1 MPPLKGVGLLKGLGV
16 TLKTMTRPAATRQYP
31 HVKPELP
38 ARSRGVI
45 ALIEENCTVCMLCSR
60 ECPDWCIYID
70 SHKEQVAPKEGGR
83 ARTRNVLDR
92 FAIDFA
98 LCMYCG
104 ICVEVCPFDALHWS
118 PEFEYAESQIERLTH
133 EMDTLRTWAYSV
145 PAPDPLEEGAVEP
158 KELEAARKARE
169 AAAAKAAAAAEQA
182 RAATPAPAPAAP
194 PTPAAAA
201 PGAVD
206 SRERAPSG
214 PATLPE
220 GAPAAAGEVSARPAD
235 VEVEPGI
242 DQATYERL
250 LAAGEPDR
258 TARAKAKAAYMRKAK
273 AEARAAQAGGAAGA
287 APAPAPPAEAAAP
300 PAEAAA
306 SPQPTEVGEAPTAE
320 GEAEAPAAAGAPA
333 AGEAV
338 DAAAPAA
345 EPGSV
350 ETPVAAVAAPETA
363 PPAPSAAGTP
373 EAAEPAAD
381 ARDPGARSPEGDP
394 TASGTAV
401 DVAPGAVTAQADAEH
416 LEVEVDRETYDRL
429 IEAGEPERT
438 ARAKA
443 KAAYARK
450 LRAAQRGGGTGAGS

>member
-1 MPPLKGVGLLKGLGV
+1 MPALKGVGLIKGLGV
-16 TLKTMTRPAATRQYP
+16 TLRTMTRPAATRQYP
-31 HVKPELP
+31 HVRPNLP
-38 ARSRGVI
+38 ARTRGVI

-83 ARTRNVLDR
+83 ARTRNILDR

-118 PEFEYAESQIERLTH
+118 PEFEYAEHRIENLTH
-133 EMDTLRTWAYSV
+133 EMDTLRKWAYTV

-169 AAAAKAAAAAEQA
+169 AIAAKAAAAAEQA
-182 RAATPAPAPAAP
+182 QAAAAPAPAVAAPAAAGAVDSGERAPSGSATRPQRGAEPGAGSLQAAPAPAA
-194 PTPAAAA
+194 
-201 PGAVD
+201 
-206 SRERAPSG
+206 
-214 PATLPE
+214 
-220 GAPAAAGEVSARPAD
+220 ARPAD

-242 DQATYERL
+242 DQETYDRL

-273 AEARAAQAGGAAGA
+273 AAARAAQTAGD
-287 APAPAPPAEAAAP
+287 AEA
-300 PAEAAA
+300 
-306 SPQPTEVGEAPTAE
+306 
-320 GEAEAPAAAGAPA
+320 
-333 AGEAV
+333 
-338 DAAAPAA
+338 
-345 EPGSV
+345 GSV
-350 ETPVAAVAAPETA
+350 ETPVAAVSAPETA
-363 PPAPSAAGTP
+363 PPAPAAAGTV

-381 ARDPGARSPEGDP
+381 ARDPDARSPEVGQ

-401 DVAPGAVTAQADAEH
+401 DVAPGAATAQADAEH
-416 LEVEVDRETYDRL
+416 LEVEVDQETYDRL
-429 IEAGEPERT
+429 IAAGEPERT

-450 LRAAQRGGGTGAGS
+450 LRAARRGEGSGS

>member
-1 MPPLKGVGLLKGLGV
+1 MPALKGVGLIKGLGV

-31 HVKPELP
+31 HVKPDLP

-83 ARTRNVLDR
+83 ARTRNILDR

-118 PEFEYAESQIERLTH
+118 PEFEYATSQIEKLTH

-158 KELEAARKARE
+158 KEVESARKARE
-169 AAAAKAAAAAEQA
+169 AVAAKAAAAAEQA
-182 RAATPAPAPAAP
+182 AAAQPAPAPAA
-194 PTPAAAA
+194 
-201 PGAVD
+201 
-206 SRERAPSG
+206 
-214 PATLPE
+214 
-220 GAPAAAGEVSARPAD
+220 APAAAGPAPTAGAAPASGPTGGPPAPAAAAGAGAATAAARPAD

-242 DQATYERL
+242 DQATYDRL
-250 LAAGEPDR
+250 LAAGESDR
-258 TARAKAKAAYMRKAK
+258 TARAKAKAAYMRRAK
-273 AEARAAQAGGAAGA
+273 AEARAAQAAGATEAAPASAAAAEAATPPQSTDGGA
-287 APAPAPPAEAAAP
+287 APAVEA
-300 PAEAAA
+300 
-306 SPQPTEVGEAPTAE
+306 
-320 GEAEAPAAAGAPA
+320 
-333 AGEAV
+333 
-338 DAAAPAA
+338 
-345 EPGSV
+345 GSV
-350 ETPVAAVAAPETA
+350 ETPVAAVSAPETA
-363 PPAPSAAGTP
+363 PAAPSAAGTP

-381 ARDPGARSPEGDP
+381 ARDPEARSPEGEA
-394 TASGTAV
+394 TAAGTAV
-401 DVAPGAVTAQADAEH
+401 DVAPGAAVAQADAEH
-416 LEVEVDRETYDRL
+416 LEIEVDQETYDRL

>member
-1 MPPLKGVGLLKGLGV
+1 MPALKGVGLIKGLGV

-31 HVKPELP
+31 HVRPDLP
-38 ARSRGVI
+38 ARTRGVI

-83 ARTRNVLDR
+83 ARTRNLLDR

-118 PEFEYAESQIERLTH
+118 PEFEYAEHQIGNLTH

-158 KELEAARKARE
+158 KEVESARKAKE
-169 AAAAKAAAAAEQA
+169 ALATKAAAAAEQA
-182 RAATPAPAPAAP
+182 RVAAPPVSAPAPTSAVSAPPAAPPSSAGASPTVAARGGAPAPAGAAGAGATSAP
-194 PTPAAAA
+194 PAA
-201 PGAVD
+201 P
-206 SRERAPSG
+206 P
-214 PATLPE
+214 
-220 GAPAAAGEVSARPAD
+220 RPAD

-242 DQATYERL
+242 DQATYDRL

-258 TARAKAKAAYMRKAK
+258 TARAKAKAAYMRRAK
-273 AEARAAQAGGAAGA
+273 AEARAAQAAGGAGV
-287 APAPAPPAEAAAP
+287 AP
-300 PAEAAA
+300 
-306 SPQPTEVGEAPTAE
+306 G
-320 GEAEAPAAAGAPA
+320 
-333 AGEAV
+333 
-338 DAAAPAA
+338 PAA

-350 ETPVAAVAAPETA
+350 ETPVAAAAAPETA

-373 EAAEPAAD
+373 EAAEPAPD
-381 ARDPGARSPEGDP
+381 ARDPALRSPEGDP

-401 DVAPGAVTAQADAEH
+401 DVAPGAATAQADAEH
-416 LEVEVDRETYDRL
+416 LEIEVDQETYDRL

-450 LRAAQRGGGTGAGS
+450 LRAAQRGGGSGS

>member
-1 MPPLKGVGLLKGLGV
+1 MPALKGVGLIKGLGV

-31 HVKPELP
+31 HVKPDLP

-118 PEFEYAESQIERLTH
+118 PEFEYAEHQIERLTH
-133 EMDTLRTWAYSV
+133 EMDTLRAWAYSV

-158 KELEAARKARE
+158 KELESARKAQE
-169 AAAAKAAAAAEQA
+169 AIAAKAAAAPAVGA
-182 RAATPAPAPAAP
+182 SPTGGAVGGAPAPAA
-194 PTPAAAA
+194 AAGAGAA
-201 PGAVD
+201 SA
-206 SRERAPSG
+206 
-214 PATLPE
+214 
-220 GAPAAAGEVSARPAD
+220 APAAAPARPAD

-273 AEARAAQAGGAAGA
+273 AEARAAQA
-287 APAPAPPAEAAAP
+287 
-300 PAEAAA
+300 
-306 SPQPTEVGEAPTAE
+306 
-320 GEAEAPAAAGAPA
+320 
-333 AGEAV
+333 
-338 DAAAPAA
+338 
-345 EPGSV
+345 
-350 ETPVAAVAAPETA
+350 
-363 PPAPSAAGTP
+363 
-373 EAAEPAAD
+373 
-381 ARDPGARSPEGDP
+381 
-394 TASGTAV
+394 
-401 DVAPGAVTAQADAEH
+401 
-416 LEVEVDRETYDRL
+416 
-429 IEAGEPERT
+429 
-438 ARAKA
+438 
-443 KAAYARK
+443 
-450 LRAAQRGGGTGAGS
+450 

>member
-1 MPPLKGVGLLKGLGV
+1 MPALKGVGLLKGLGV

-31 HVKPELP
+31 HVKPDLP
-38 ARSRGVI
+38 ARTRGVI
-45 ALIEENCTVCMLCSR
+45 ALIEENCTVCMLCAR

-83 ARTRNVLDR
+83 ARTRNILDR

-118 PEFEYAESQIERLTH
+118 PEFEYAEHQIEKLTH

-158 KELEAARKARE
+158 KEIESARKARD
-169 AAAAKAAAAAEQA
+169 AITAKAAAAAEQA
-182 RAATPAPAPAAP
+182 RAAAPPAPAATPAPAGVSAAAGSG
-194 PTPAAAA
+194 TGSSTAGSGTGSSTGEAVAVAAAA
-201 PGAVD
+201 SAG
-206 SRERAPSG
+206 
-214 PATLPE
+214 
-220 GAPAAAGEVSARPAD
+220 AAGAGAATAAARPAD

-242 DQATYERL
+242 DQATYDRL

-258 TARAKAKAAYMRKAK
+258 TARAKAKAAYMRRAK
-273 AEARAAQAGGAAGA
+273 AEARAAQAAGA
-287 APAPAPPAEAAAP
+287 AEPAPAEAAAP
-300 PAEAAA
+300 TTP
-306 SPQPTEVGEAPTAE
+306 GEGP
-320 GEAEAPAAAGAPA
+320 
-333 AGEAV
+333 
-338 DAAAPAA
+338 AAPAA

-350 ETPVAAVAAPETA
+350 ETPVAAVSAPETA
-363 PPAPSAAGTP
+363 PAAPSAVGTP

-381 ARDPGARSPEGDP
+381 ARDPDARSPEGEP

-401 DVAPGAVTAQADAEH
+401 EVAPGAAVAQADAEH
-416 LEVEVDRETYDRL
+416 LEIEVDQETYDRL

-450 LRAAQRGGGTGAGS
+450 LRAAQREQS

>member
-31 HVKPELP
+31 HVHPDLP
-38 ARSRGVI
+38 ARTRGVI
-45 ALIEENCTVCMLCSR
+45 ALIEENCTVCMLCAR

-83 ARTRNVLDR
+83 ARTRNILDR

-118 PEFEYAESQIERLTH
+118 PEFEYAESQVEKLTH
-133 EMDTLRTWAYSV
+133 EMDTLRTWAYTV

-158 KELEAARKARE
+158 KELESARKARD
-169 AAAAKAAAAAEQA
+169 AAAAKAAAAAEAA
-182 RAATPAPAPAAP
+182 RAAAPAPAAAG
-194 PTPAAAA
+194 PAPAAA
-201 PGAVD
+201 PGVGDGGGAVD
-206 SRERAPSG
+206 SPDRPPAG
-214 PATLPE
+214 AATLPE
-220 GAPAAAGEVSARPAD
+220 GAPTAAGEAPARPAD

-242 DQATYERL
+242 DQATYDRL

-273 AEARAAQAGGAAGA
+273 AEARAAQAAGGAGP
-287 APAPAPPAEAAAP
+287 APAPAAPAEAG
-300 PAEAAA
+300 A
-306 SPQPTEVGEAPTAE
+306 SATPGEASA
-320 GEAEAPAAAGAPA
+320 APA
-333 AGEAV
+333 AGEASAAPAQGEAPASPAAEA
-338 DAAAPAA
+338 AAAPAA
-345 EPGSV
+345 EPASV
-350 ETPVAAVAAPETA
+350 DTPAAAVAAPETA
-363 PPAPSAAGTP
+363 PAAPSAAGTP
-373 EAAEPAAD
+373 EAGEPAAD
-381 ARDPGARSPEGDP
+381 AREPGARSPEGDP

-401 DVAPGAVTAQADAEH
+401 DVAPGAAAAQVDAEH
-416 LEVEVDRETYDRL
+416 LEVEVDQETYDRL

-450 LRAAQRGGGTGAGS
+450 LRAAQRGGGTGDSS

>member
-1 MPPLKGVGLLKGLGV
+1 MPALKGVGLIKGLGV
-16 TLKTMTRPAATRQYP
+16 TLRTMTRPAATRQYP
-31 HVKPELP
+31 HVRPNLP
-38 ARSRGVI
+38 ARTRGVI

-83 ARTRNVLDR
+83 ARTRNILDR

-118 PEFEYAESQIERLTH
+118 PEFEYAEHRIENLTH
-133 EMDTLRTWAYSV
+133 EMDTLRRWAYTV

-169 AAAAKAAAAAEQA
+169 AIAAKAAAAAEQA
-182 RAATPAPAPAAP
+182 QAAAAPAPAAP
-194 PTPAAAA
+194 AAAA
-201 PGAVD
+201 GAVD
-206 SRERAPSG
+206 SGERAPSG
-214 PATLPE
+214 SATLPQRGAE
-220 GAPAAAGEVSARPAD
+220 PGAGSPQAAPAPAAARPAD
-235 VEVEPGI
+235 VEVEVEPGI
-242 DQATYERL
+242 DQETYDRL

-273 AEARAAQAGGAAGA
+273 AAARAAQTAGD
-287 APAPAPPAEAAAP
+287 AEA
-300 PAEAAA
+300 
-306 SPQPTEVGEAPTAE
+306 
-320 GEAEAPAAAGAPA
+320 
-333 AGEAV
+333 
-338 DAAAPAA
+338 
-345 EPGSV
+345 GSV
-350 ETPVAAVAAPETA
+350 ESPVAAVSAPETA
-363 PPAPSAAGTP
+363 PPAPAAAGTV

-381 ARDPGARSPEGDP
+381 ARDPDARSPEVGQ

-401 DVAPGAVTAQADAEH
+401 DVAPGAATAQADAEH
-416 LEVEVDRETYDRL
+416 LEVEVDQETYDRL
-429 IEAGEPERT
+429 IAAGEPERT

-450 LRAAQRGGGTGAGS
+450 LRAARRGEGSGS

>member
-1 MPPLKGVGLLKGLGV
+1 MPALKGVGLIKGLGV

-31 HVKPELP
+31 HVKPDLP
-38 ARSRGVI
+38 ARTRGVI

-158 KELEAARKARE
+158 KEIETARKAKE
-169 AAAAKAAAAAEQA
+169 ALAAKATAAAEQA
-182 RAATPAPAPAAP
+182 QAAAAPAPAAP
-194 PTPAAAA
+194 AAAA
-201 PGAVD
+201 PA
-206 SRERAPSG
+206 
-214 PATLPE
+214 ATA
-220 GAPAAAGEVSARPAD
+220 APAAAPTPTASPAAGASPASGTVVEAAASAGGAGAGAAPASTAARPAD

-273 AEARAAQAGGAAGA
+273 AEARAAQAAGE
-287 APAPAPPAEAAAP
+287 APAPEPA
-300 PAEAAA
+300 
-306 SPQPTEVGEAPTAE
+306 
-320 GEAEAPAAAGAPA
+320 
-333 AGEAV
+333 
-338 DAAAPAA
+338 
-345 EPGSV
+345 SV
-350 ETPVAAVAAPETA
+350 ETPAAAVSAPEAA

-373 EAAEPAAD
+373 EAAQPAAD
-381 ARDPGARSPEGDP
+381 ARDPEARSPEGDP

-401 DVAPGAVTAQADAEH
+401 DVAPGAAVAQADAEH
-416 LEVEVDRETYDRL
+416 LEVEVDQETYDRL

-450 LRAAQRGGGTGAGS
+450 LRAAQRGGGSGGLKASPPVDQGSGA

>member
-1 MPPLKGVGLLKGLGV
+1 MPALKGVGLIKGLGV
-16 TLKTMTRPAATRQYP
+16 TLRTMTRPAATRQYP
-31 HVKPELP
+31 HVKPDLP
-38 ARSRGVI
+38 ARTRGVI

-83 ARTRNVLDR
+83 ARTRNILDR

-118 PEFEYAESQIERLTH
+118 PEFEYAEHQIEKLTH

-158 KELEAARKARE
+158 KEVEAARKAKE
-169 AAAAKAAAAAEQA
+169 ALATKAAAAVEQA
-182 RAATPAPAPAAP
+182 RAAV
-194 PTPAAAA
+194 PAAAA
-201 PGAVD
+201 P
-206 SRERAPSG
+206 
-214 PATLPE
+214 T
-220 GAPAAAGEVSARPAD
+220 APAGASAGGAGAGTASAPQAPARPAD

-273 AEARAAQAGGAAGA
+273 AEARAAQAAGA
-287 APAPAPPAEAAAP
+287 AEAVPAPAPPAEAAAP
-300 PAEAAA
+300 P
-306 SPQPTEVGEAPTAE
+306 T
-320 GEAEAPAAAGAPA
+320 APAGEGAPA
-333 AGEAV
+333 A
-338 DAAAPAA
+338 DAGA
-345 EPGSV
+345 V

-381 ARDPGARSPEGDP
+381 ARAPEARTPEGDP
-394 TASGTAV
+394 TAAGTAV
-401 DVAPGAVTAQADAEH
+401 DVAPGAQAAQADAEH
-416 LEVEVDRETYDRL
+416 LEIEVDQETYDRL
-429 IEAGEPERT
+429 IGAGEPERT

-450 LRAAQRGGGTGAGS
+450 LRAAQRGRS

>member
-1 MPPLKGVGLLKGLGV
+1 MPALKGVGLLKGLGV

-31 HVKPELP
+31 HVRPQLP
-38 ARSRGVI
+38 ARTRGVI
-45 ALIEENCTVCMLCSR
+45 ALIEENCTVCMLCAR

-83 ARTRNVLDR
+83 ARTRNILDR

-118 PEFEYAESQIERLTH
+118 PEFEYATSQIETLTH
-133 EMDTLRTWAYSV
+133 EMDTLRTWAYTV

-158 KELEAARKARE
+158 KEVESARKSRE
-169 AAAAKAAAAAEQA
+169 AVAAKAAAAAEQA
-182 RAATPAPAPAAP
+182 AAAQPAPAPAA
-194 PTPAAAA
+194 
-201 PGAVD
+201 
-206 SRERAPSG
+206 
-214 PATLPE
+214 
-220 GAPAAAGEVSARPAD
+220 APAAAGPAPTAGAAPASGPTGGAPAPADGAGAGAATAAARPAD

-242 DQATYERL
+242 DQATYDRL

-258 TARAKAKAAYMRKAK
+258 TARAKAKAAYMRRAK
-273 AEARAAQAGGAAGA
+273 AEARAAQAE
-287 APAPAPPAEAAAP
+287 APVAEA
-300 PAEAAA
+300 
-306 SPQPTEVGEAPTAE
+306 
-320 GEAEAPAAAGAPA
+320 
-333 AGEAV
+333 
-338 DAAAPAA
+338 
-345 EPGSV
+345 GSV

-363 PPAPSAAGTP
+363 PAAPSVAGTP

-381 ARDPGARSPEGDP
+381 ARDPEARSPEGDP
-394 TASGTAV
+394 TAAATAV
-401 DVAPGAVTAQADAEH
+401 DVAPGAATAQADAEH
-416 LEVEVDRETYDRL
+416 LEIEVDQETYDRL

-450 LRAAQRGGGTGAGS
+450 LRAAQREGPGPENGS